1 MAQSM
6 NKEVDLAT
14 NATWFRTMP
23 VYGKIMIGDEAY
35 EFYNEKNVE
44 DYVQIPWDQV
54 TYVVADVHF
63 KGKYIPRFEIRTK
76 KDGKF
81 VFATKDPK
89 KTLRAI
95 RKYVPADHMRQA
107 LGVGGTIKLF
117 FTRLKKK

>member
-1 MAQSM
+1 M

-63 KGKYIPRFEIRTK
+63 KGKYIPRLKSEPRKMASSSLRLRTQRK
-76 KDGKF
+76 PCGPSGSTFRRTTCGKPWELAARSSCSLP
-81 VFATKDPK
+81 V
-89 KTLRAI
+89 
-95 RKYVPADHMRQA
+95 
-107 LGVGGTIKLF
+107 
-117 FTRLKKK
+117 TRRNK